1 MTTVLVFLLIVSSVS
16 IWWLSKQRLTSKPWL
31 QSGLEIF
38 DGHAD
43 QIRSS
48 KPKVG
53 LIVFL
58 GIIGMF
64 FSLLISGNLMRQEVT
79 DWRQVPLPNILWI
92 NTELLII
99 SSLCLHFALVAAR
112 KNDASLF
119 LKELPQGGSDLSN
132 IEMIK
137 PSVKRVVKNRLR
149 LATFTSIAFLAG
161 QMIAWKELSNSGFQ
175 LTGNPANSF
184 FYLLTGIH
192 GLHIL
197 GGLVALGRTMLGS
210 WLQITQEKL
219 MARIELCAFYWH
231 FLLVVWLVL
240 LVVML
245 GWAHDPF
252 ISSHH

>member
-1 MTTVLVFLLIVSSVS
+1 MTTVLIFLIIVSSVS

-31 QSGLEIF
+31 QSGLEIS
-38 DGHAD
+38 DMHAD

-58 GIIGMF
+58 AIIGMLF
-64 FSLLISGNLMRQEVT
+64 ALLISGNFMRQEVA

-92 NTELLII
+92 TTELLIL
-99 SSLCLHFALVAAR
+99 SSLFLHFALVAAR
-112 KNDASLF
+112 KNDVSLF
-119 LKELPQGGSDLSN
+119 LKKLPQSSSEFSN

-137 PSVKRVVKNRLR
+137 PSVKRAVKIRLR
-149 LATFTSIAFLAG
+149 LAAFTSLAFLAG
-161 QMIAWKELSNSGFQ
+161 QMMAWKELSNSGFQ

-210 WLQITQEKL
+210 WLQITREKL
-219 MARIELCAFYWH
+219 IARIELCAFYWH
-231 FLLVVWLVL
+231 FLLVVWFVL